1 MAVNFSTQEG
11 ARDYKIDVG
20 LKGDWQPGKFPG
32 LPKEAADALSGS
44 APGRAVAITLPHQG
58 SASYDIGIGADLK
71 KVSSHLP
78 SPLDKMPGEALPV
91 NVKVKGGLNGFMLT
105 GSAGKQNRFNSEWN
119 FDKNR

>member
-1 MAVNFSTQEG
+1 MRSAA
-11 ARDYKIDVG
+11 AR
-20 LKGDWQPGKFPG
+20 
-32 LPKEAADALSGS
+32 
-44 APGRAVAITLPHQG
+44 PGRAVAITLPHQG

>member
-32 LPKEAADALSGS
+32 LPKEPPMRSAAARL
-44 APGRAVAITLPHQG
+44 AEPVAITLPHQG